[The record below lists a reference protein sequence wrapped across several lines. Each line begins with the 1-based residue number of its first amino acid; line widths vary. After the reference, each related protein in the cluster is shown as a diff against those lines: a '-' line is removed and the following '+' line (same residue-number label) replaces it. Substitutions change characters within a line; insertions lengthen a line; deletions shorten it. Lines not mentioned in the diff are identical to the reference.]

1 MTEKRLTPKEVT
13 ELALLTFNQK
23 YDRYVIRLPLYAKD
37 TSIHLSDL
45 CFTYD
50 GTAWR
55 CEPLDVGT
63 MESLVK
69 FYNEEKKA
77 MEK

>member
-1 MTEKRLTPKEVT
+1 MNEKRLTLKEVT

-50 GTAWR
+50 GTEWR
-55 CEPLDVGT
+55 CEPLDAFT
-63 MESLVK
+63 MERLIR
-69 FYNEEKKA
+69 FYDEEKKVS
-77 MEK
+77 EK